1 MYQNSIDW
9 TVSLGVVSSQGVCFV
24 CAFPQRKVP
33 DQDVAQGSYIALP
46 LTLLLL
52 LAAYN
57 HEKVHNG
64 THLLQTWGSE
74 SVSCTTLALRN
85 LFSWNKPHWNL
96 ALTWPS
102 LKFGMTSR
110 RMSLFYKQCLC
121 MYSFLLIR
129 LLLLF
134 QVRIC

>member
-1 MYQNSIDW
+1 MCRFCIK
-9 TVSLGVVSSQGVCFV
+9 TVLIGLFLLEMSHFMLCVFA

-57 HEKVHNG
+57 HEKVHD
-64 THLLQTWGSE
+64 HLHLVQTNCSKSFFYSTIE
-74 SVSCTTLALRN
+74 FLN

-96 ALTWPS
+96 ALSWPS
-102 LKFGMTSR
+102 LKFRMTSR
-110 RMSLFYKQCLC
+110 RMS
-121 MYSFLLIR
+121 FLLWFPCFVITSYSC
-129 LLLLF
+129 
-134 QVRIC
+134 IHSC

>member
-1 MYQNSIDW
+1 MDTGLFLLELSHIR
-9 TVSLGVVSSQGVCFV
+9 VCVCVCV

-57 HEKVHNG
+57 HEKVHNHLHLVH
-64 THLLQTWGSE
+64 THMFKELFFCSTIEIL
-74 SVSCTTLALRN
+74 N

-96 ALTWPS
+96 ALSRPS
-102 LKFGMTSR
+102 LKFGMT
-110 RMSLFYKQCLC
+110 
-121 MYSFLLIR
+121 
-129 LLLLF
+129 
-134 QVRIC
+134 